1 MFLLLCFEYMVI
13 IKLKTESQTVNR
25 KPHRKVNKTQVN
37 ILPFLGLAQS
47 GTEQL
52 GQGATL
58 LGWPKSIY
66 YVLFKGTP
74 MVIFY
79 GSDTFSYN
87 LHVNWFLIISSL

>member
-1 MFLLLCFEYMVI
+1 MVI
-13 IKLKTESQTVNR
+13 INLKTESQTVNR
-25 KPHRKVNKTQVN
+25 TSPQSCKTQIN
-37 ILPFLGLAQS
+37 ILPFPGLAQS

-66 YVLFKGTP
+66 YVPFKGTP

-79 GSDTFSYN
+79 GSDTF
-87 LHVNWFLIISSL
+87 L